1 MMSTTFLSER
11 MTKYFEESW
20 IEKELPKLSDKRYHF
35 IETRQ
40 CGVPRSGFWNII
52 LKGNK
57 WAKFS
62 CFHFELRWDEHKY
75 FTDANEIRINVHLE
89 SKEPKSFFEKR
100 GCTFGGEGAPNTIKE
115 VNGMK
120 LDASV
125 IPDFSSEEKAI
136 ETVRRIIAAL
146 DSPAYQQCAEI
157 ADAYL
162 RQMKKG
168 K

>member
-1 MMSTTFLSER
+1 MAEYL
-11 MTKYFEESW
+11 EESR
-20 IEKELPKLSDKRYHF
+20 IEKELSELSNKRYRF
-35 IETRQ
+35 IPTRKD
-40 CGVPRSGFWNII
+40 GVPRSGFWNII
-52 LKGNK
+52 LEGDK
-57 WAKFS
+57 WDNFK

-146 DSPAYQQCAEI
+146 DSPAYQQCADI
-157 ADAYL
+157 ADACL
-162 RQMKKG
+162 HQMKKG